1 MMRLT
6 LVLAFLVTVGTGF
19 KTHAQEELPR
29 ELLLTTLN
37 GVAHLK
43 FENDQVTQL
52 MEYNEGFVDEVYAIL
67 DSDKEDKR
75 KKESLD
81 ALSVKR
87 ESDLHD
93 ILSKHETK
101 KYLKYMEDELKPLV
115 RKNKLLKHISKY
127 K

>member
-1 MMRLT
+1 MKKLLLTIILT
-6 LVLAFLVTVGTGF
+6 LCMGFLVQ
-19 KTHAQEELPR
+19 AQEEVPR
-29 ELLLTTLN
+29 EILLTTLN
-37 GVAHLK
+37 SVAHLK
-43 FENDQVTQL
+43 FDNEQVNQL

-67 DSDKEDKR
+67 ESDKEDKR

-127 K
+127 

>member
-1 MMRLT
+1 MLRLT
-6 LVLAFLVTVGTGF
+6 FLLAVLVALTTGF
-19 KTHAQEELPR
+19 QANAQEEVPKD
-29 ELLLTTLN
+29 LLLTTLN

-52 MEYNEGFVDEVYAIL
+52 MEYNKGFVDEVYVIL

-75 KKESLD
+75 KKENLD

-93 ILSKHETK
+93 FLSKHETK

-127 K
+127 